1 MDKQITKGINKAGSL
16 LSATALSLAL
26 ATSNATCIFMSYQ
39 PTEPKTFG
47 KFKTK

>member
-1 MDKQITKGINKAGSL
+1 MNKQINKGINKAGSL

-26 ATSNATCIFMSYQ
+26 STSNATCIFLSYQ
-39 PTEPKTFG
+39 PEEPKTFG

>member
-1 MDKQITKGINKAGSL
+1 MVKHINKGINKAGSF

-39 PTEPKTFG
+39 PAEPKAFG